1 MAPMILSPVKAGD
14 VEFRTTAA
22 VEEILLAGDGMFEL
36 ARTLNPRLARS
47 RPQVAER
54 TDGPLSRPV
63 RRANGLNQLIVGIGL
78 ALMGAGRSAQEHK
91 PLQVTDSRVN
101 KIGIC
106 NFFRHY

>member
-36 ARTLNPRLARS
+36 ARTLDPRLARS

-78 ALMGAGRSAQEHK
+78 ALMGAGRADRPRGQSG
-91 PLQVTDSRVN
+91 PLEGEGR
-101 KIGIC
+101 
-106 NFFRHY
+106 